1 MTANDYYNGFRPQTT
16 HSQPPSYHDSDY
28 YHQAP
33 ENSPQL
39 HPFSSAAQQSPYSPQ
54 YEDYSHQPQYSQN
67 SLADDNGFVG
77 GRNHPADQYGEDI
90 PLKPNAQAAQ
100 ARDSRWVNENT
111 HYDAGMPMDPVMGSR
126 RKRRR
131 PKKQGYFGTKIPW
144 VTWLLTAVDIG
155 VFIGEL
161 IYSGRLIA
169 VPTALEC
176 IRLIGFSEAQLTGSP
191 IEIHPSFNPMVGPS
205 AYVQINMGSRFVSCM
220 KNIPGVQDAN
230 TTINWPCPNTTT
242 SDSSA
247 SSNHCTL
254 SELCGFGGVPNPK
267 PHGSL
272 SDQPEPDQWFRF
284 IIPMFLHA
292 GIIHIGFNMLMQMTV
307 GAEMERMIGWW
318 RYALVYFASGIFG
331 FVMGGNY
338 AAQGISSTGASGSLF
353 GLVALNLLDLLYTWR
368 ERRSPWVDLI
378 FLVIE
383 IAVSFVLG
391 LLPGLDN
398 FSHIGGFIMGL
409 AMGLCMMRSPNYIR
423 ERIGLQRRPYV
434 VMSGGAGPS
443 PEDNGNQDGI
453 NNVNNTLDDNS
464 KPRRSKSA
472 RRVLNFFQ
480 GRKPLWWA
488 WWLVRAGAL
497 VAVIIGFILLLTDFY
512 KYPKSNCSWCYRLS
526 CLPIKNWCSVGNLDL
541 TETSS

>member
-1 MTANDYYNGFRPQTT
+1 M
-16 HSQPPSYHDSDY
+16 
-28 YHQAP
+28 
-33 ENSPQL
+33 
-39 HPFSSAAQQSPYSPQ
+39 
-54 YEDYSHQPQYSQN
+54 
-67 SLADDNGFVG
+67 
-77 GRNHPADQYGEDI
+77 I
-90 PLKPNAQAAQ
+90 
-100 ARDSRWVNENT
+100 
-111 HYDAGMPMDPVMGSR
+111 
-126 RKRRR
+126 
-131 PKKQGYFGTKIPW
+131 
-144 VTWLLTAVDIG
+144 
-155 VFIGEL
+155 
-161 IYSGRLIA
+161 
-169 VPTALEC
+169 
-176 IRLIGFSEAQLTGSP
+176 
-191 IEIHPSFNPMVGPS
+191 GPS
-205 AYVQINMGSRFVSCM
+205 SYVQINMGSRFVSCM

-230 TTINWPCPNTTT
+230 ATINWPCPNTTT
-242 SDSSA
+242 SDA
-247 SSNHCTL
+247 DAASNHCTL
-254 SELCGFGGVPNPK
+254 SELCGFGGVPNPQ
-267 PHGSL
+267 PGGSL
-272 SDQPEPDQWFRF
+272 SDRPEPDQWFRF
-284 IIPMFLHA
+284 IVPMFLHA

-318 RYALVYFASGIFG
+318 RFSLVYFASGIFG

-378 FLVIE
+378 FLMIE

-443 PEDNGNQDGI
+443 PVENSDPNT
-453 NNVNNTLDDNS
+453 VNNDNNNNNNTTDDTS
-464 KPRRSKSA
+464 KADRPKSVG
-472 RRVLNFFQ
+472 RVLTFFQ

-497 VAVIIGFILLLTDFY
+497 VAVIIGFILLLTNFY

-526 CLPIKNWCSVGNLDL
+526 CLVCFPLADTKYIFANEDNYSLSRTGAASATWISRILHNDGKYLAIQ
-541 TETSS
+541 